1 MRIEKFSGAEFQK
14 AFSER
19 NEPNSWIVGSNW
31 IMNLARKA
39 KVVQKLVAINY

>member
-1 MRIEKFSGAEFQK
+1 MRLEEFSEADFQK

-31 IMNLARKA
+31 IMNLACKA